1 MKSDFQLLDVSS
13 GSNDTLSS
21 LSDSSLA
28 NFNSVNLNS
37 LGKNLV
43 YNEMADFPVR
53 RRTEL
58 ETLQENMLV
67 LNELNERLSF
77 LSKEIKYLL
86 NLK

>member
-1 MKSDFQLLDVSS
+1 MKSGFQLLDVSS
-13 GSNDTLSS
+13 SSSDSLSG
-21 LSDSSLA
+21 LSDSSRP

-53 RRTEL
+53 RRTEI
-58 ETLQENMLV
+58 ETLQENMMV
-67 LNELNERLSF
+67 LSELNDRLSF

>member
-1 MKSDFQLLDVSS
+1 MKSNFQLLDVSS
-13 GSNDTLSS
+13 SSNETVSGF
-21 LSDSSLA
+21 SDSSVSD
-28 NFNSVNLNS
+28 FNSLNLNS

-53 RRTEL
+53 RRSEI

-67 LNELNERLSF
+67 LSELNDRLSF